1 MQNSVLKYITIIV
14 LIMIV
19 PLIICACKNRENVD
33 YLKDRYNYNE
43 SVQDSILGQQLQ
55 VPYACYQELNAD
67 VSGVKSIIIDDVD
80 IQVPDGDRMDIV
92 YCETA
97 DYEGGFIQNLLE
109 GFCNSNT
116 PIYQYPEDED
126 IITSKLLEE
135 TIALHERWL
144 KGARDAGNAEGIA
157 EMEKDIKRLKSLRS
171 TTIEEYPVAKS
182 FTEEQTY
189 IVANEN
195 SEYITQTNRIL
206 PNQYLYISIKR
217 MPVFLK
223 KEYTGDEE
231 NVAFESEVE
240 DFSGVGRESNICSI
254 SVEDAADKAGAIME
268 QCGLK
273 DMILTDIGDIM
284 WFYSVA
290 TGYLTGESLPGQYD
304 GYVFRY
310 VRSVNGKALYSPSL
324 YSLDNIAGN
333 IDEGIYGNMNAS
345 YDQISVFIDDVGVV
359 KLEGTY
365 RLSETDRDKNVD
377 LLTFDEAVEA
387 LSKGIGDYYMKYP
400 TSYSKICFN
409 DVRLTYY
416 AVSDGKGDFKIIP
429 VWVFAEASENV
440 NGDKT
445 EISENSPVQL
455 VIVNAVDG
463 SIVDIPQELGMFLT
477 E

>member
-1 MQNSVLKYITIIV
+1 MKSSLLKKLATGSVFVILAMV
-14 LIMIV
+14 L
-19 PLIICACKNRENVD
+19 CACDKEAVD
-33 YLKDRYNYNE
+33 YVEDKGNYNAAI
-43 SVQDSILGQQLQ
+43 QDSILGQQLQ
-55 VPYACYQELNAD
+55 IPYACYQELNVD

-109 GFCNSNT
+109 GFCDSNT
-116 PIYQYPEDED
+116 PIYQYPEEEG

-144 KGARDAGNAEGIA
+144 KGAKDAGNAEGIA
-157 EMEKDIKRLKSLRS
+157 EMEEDIKWLKSLRS
-171 TTIEEYPVAKS
+171 TAIDEYPVAES
-182 FTEEQTY
+182 FTEAQTY
-189 IVANEN
+189 ILANGK
-195 SEYITQTNRIL
+195 SDYITQTNRIL

-223 KEYTGDEE
+223 KEYTGNEE
-231 NVAFESEVE
+231 NVAFEFEE
-240 DFSGVGRESNICSI
+240 ADFSGVGRESNMCSI
-254 SVEDAADKAGAIME
+254 SVEDAVDKAGTIMG

-273 DMILTDIGDIM
+273 DMVLTDTGDIM

-310 VRSVNGKALYSPSL
+310 VRSVNGEALYSPSL

-333 IDEGIYGNMNAS
+333 IDEEIYGNMNAS
-345 YDQISVFIDDVGVV
+345 YDQMLLYIDDIGVV
-359 KLEGTY
+359 KMEGTY
-365 RLSETDRDKNVD
+365 RLSETGRDKNVS
-377 LLTFDEAVEA
+377 LLTFEEAVDA
-387 LSKGIGDYYMKYP
+387 LNEGIADYYKKYP

-429 VWVFAEASENV
+429 VWVFSEDLEYENE
-440 NGDKT
+440 GKT
-445 EISENSPVQL
+445 EIDENTPVQL

-463 SIVDIPQELGMFLT
+463 TIVDIPQELGMFLT